1 MSVVDEYRQFRFEDI
16 PDELNL
22 MEDYDENR
30 AQMDDESD
38 NEAVRGVNRVDDFW
52 ANVFALKI
60 HQTILNT
67 QSNPY

>member
-22 MEDYDENR
+22 MEDYDEKR

-38 NEAVRGVNRVDDFW
+38 NEVVRGVNRVDDFW
-52 ANVFALKI
+52 ANIFALKI

-67 QSNPY
+67 QSYPY